1 MTALVLNTANT
12 IGWTLKDFYKKIEA
26 HFKAQ
31 ALARRTTR
39 ELSSLNDRELQ
50 DIGMHRGLI
59 GKAAKDAYKWELDQQ
74 LGGRV

>member
-31 ALARRTTR
+31 ALARSTR
-39 ELSSLNDRELQ
+39 NELSSLSDRELQ
-50 DIGMHRGLI
+50 DIGMHRGMI
-59 GKAAKDAYKWELDQQ
+59 TKAAHDAYQYELDQQ